1 MNLISHRG
9 NLVGPMPNLENNP
22 SYISDAINT
31 GFDVEIDLWF
41 NSNGLYLGHDLPTY
55 QISNDFLNL
64 HKNNLWIHCKN
75 LHALRYL
82 SESDFIYFWHQ
93 EDDFTLTSN
102 EKIWTY
108 PYKDVSDKSIIVC
121 NDEESTKK
129 IIQENIAY
137 GVCSDYVGVY

>member
-31 GFDVEIDLWF
+31 GFDVEVDLWF

-55 QISNDFLNL
+55 QISDDFLKL
-64 HKNNLWIHCKN
+64 HKDRLWIHCKN

-82 SESDFIYFWHQ
+82 SGSDFIYFWHQ

-108 PYKDVSDKSIIVC
+108 PYKDVLDKSIIVC
-121 NDEESTKK
+121 KDEESTKK

>member
-64 HKNNLWIHCKN
+64 HKDNLWIHCKN

>member
-64 HKNNLWIHCKN
+64 HKDNL
-75 LHALRYL
+75 
-82 SESDFIYFWHQ
+82 
-93 EDDFTLTSN
+93 
-102 EKIWTY
+102 
-108 PYKDVSDKSIIVC
+108 
-121 NDEESTKK
+121 
-129 IIQENIAY
+129 
-137 GVCSDYVGVY
+137 

>member
-9 NLVGPMPNLENNP
+9 NLSGSMQDLENNP
-22 SYISDAINT
+22 SYISDTIDA

-41 NSNGLYLGHDLPTY
+41 NSNGLYLGHDLPNY
-55 QISNDFLNL
+55 KISDDFLNS
-64 HKNNLWIHCKN
+64 HKDKLWIHCKN

-82 SESDFIYFWHQ
+82 SGSDFIYFWHQ

-108 PYKDVSDKSIIVC
+108 PCKDVLDKSIIVC
-121 NDEESTKK
+121 KDKESTKK
-129 IIQENIAY
+129 IIEENVAY

>member
-31 GFDVEIDLWF
+31 GFDVEVDLWF

-64 HKNNLWIHCKN
+64 YKDNLWIHCKN

-108 PYKDVSDKSIIVC
+108 PYKDASDKSIIVC